1 MITLLLDSGVRRGT
15 DVLKALA
22 LGASAVLL
30 GKPVFFGLAVGGEE
44 GVRHVLNVLR
54 RETETAMVLCGC
66 KSLGE
71 IGREVVRERGREAYV
86 RPSKL

>member
-1 MITLLLDSGVRRGT
+1 MLLLDSGIRRGS

-30 GKPVFFGLAVGGEE
+30 GKPVFFGLAVAGESGVLHILSTLRKELETCMALSGCNSLKMVTRDMVVARTGMGGY
-44 GVRHVLNVLR
+44 
-54 RETETAMVLCGC
+54 
-66 KSLGE
+66 
-71 IGREVVRERGREAYV
+71 I